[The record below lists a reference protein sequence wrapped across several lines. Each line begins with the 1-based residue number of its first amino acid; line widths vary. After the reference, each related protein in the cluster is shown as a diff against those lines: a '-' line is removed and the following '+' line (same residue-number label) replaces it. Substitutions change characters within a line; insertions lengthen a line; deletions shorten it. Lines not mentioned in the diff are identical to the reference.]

1 MQRLWSLTAIFW
13 DRRRKMES
21 IFSQKSSPMSK
32 PPKGLPTTT
41 IIPNLSNPYLSKYS
55 SINLKTIIF
64 QKYIYYYLSTSKICI
79 YMSESVISY
88 HSIKYRKMHN
98 CKKIGTKK
106 LYYLSSQQCNTYIFS
121 TLSNLA
127 YYTTSIQCNMN
138 SKYSQLIHLSQ
149 QFIVTARYGVS
160 SIDNKF

>member
-1 MQRLWSLTAIFW
+1 MFAIFFCVSQELCCMLYFRSTHPLLQQIFRYLVYLFQVISVKKIERYKLRLFPTVQRLWSLTAIFW

-64 QKYIYYYLSTSKICI
+64 QKYIYYYLSTKYVFIWVSQWFLIIPHKI
-79 YMSESVISY
+79 
-88 HSIKYRKMHN
+88 
-98 CKKIGTKK
+98 
-106 LYYLSSQQCNTYIFS
+106 
-121 TLSNLA
+121 
-127 YYTTSIQCNMN
+127 
-138 SKYSQLIHLSQ
+138 
-149 QFIVTARYGVS
+149 
-160 SIDNKF
+160 